1 MSRTAAQQNSASTQM
16 IVRHFL
22 QWVRNAPAAER
33 AEASA
38 SLARAYLYSDLSPDD
53 RAAAEGALI
62 MLLDDPSPLVRCEL
76 ARALAFSENAPPAVI
91 HGLAADQP
99 EIATWVLE
107 HSVLLV
113 DADLVDAVAVGDTEV
128 QTAIASRSDLPSA
141 VSAAVAEVG
150 AAEACLVLIENLEA
164 RIAPIS
170 FDRIVDRFGHLP
182 VIRESLMVREDLP
195 AATRHQLVA
204 KLSETLVSLV
214 TARAWLDE
222 GRARRVA
229 REACEKATVTVAATS
244 APGEVRPLI
253 RHLRES
259 GQLTAGLVLRALL
272 SGNVGMFEE
281 ALADLS
287 GMPLA
292 RVSAIVHDR
301 GGAGFRALFDRA
313 GLPASTYAA
322 FREAVEAMREGG
334 FVSDLGGAS
343 RLKRRMVE
351 RVLTRCADMAGVEV
365 EPLMTLLRR
374 FAAEAARDEARL
386 LCDELVADEDIEEIL
401 QANCQDAHR
410 QVYDYDA
417 GHGYDRV
424 AA

>member
-1 MSRTAAQQNSASTQM
+1 M

-22 QWVRNAPAAER
+22 QWVRSAPAAER
-33 AEASA
+33 AEATA
-38 SLARAYLYSDLSPDD
+38 NLARAYLYSDLSPDD

-62 MLLDDPSPLVRCEL
+62 MLLDDPSPLVRSEL
-76 ARALAFSENAPPAVI
+76 ARALAFSEHAPPAVI

-113 DADLVDAVAVGDTEV
+113 DADLVDAVAVGDSEV
-128 QTAIASRSDLPSA
+128 QMAIASRADLPCA

-150 AAEACLVLIENLEA
+150 AAEACLVLVENLSA
-164 RIAPIS
+164 QIAPFS
-170 FDRIVDRFGHLP
+170 FDRIAARFGHLP

-214 TARAWLDE
+214 TVRAWLDE
-222 GRARRVA
+222 GRAQRVA
-229 REACEKATVTVAATS
+229 REACEKATVTLAASS
-244 APGEVRPLI
+244 APTEVRPLI

-272 SGNVGMFEE
+272 SGNVAMFEE

-292 RVSAIVHDR
+292 RVSALVHER

-313 GLPASTYAA
+313 GLPVTTYPA

-334 FVSDLGGAS
+334 FVSDIGGAS

-351 RVLTRCADMAGVEV
+351 RVLTRCADMSGVDI

-401 QANCQDAHR
+401 EAHR
-410 QVYDYDA
+410 EAELQTHYGYDHDDNPDYDYD
-417 GHGYDRV
+417 RR